1 MTFNNITPFPS
12 LFAENLIIRGIEQG
26 DLDVVL
32 HYFQKNRAYL
42 TPWEPLKTEN
52 FFSREGWEKRL
63 IPLLELQRHGLSYY
77 FLIFEQGSEDVVGVI
92 SYNNILQYP
101 FHSSQVG
108 YSLAQNAQ
116 GRGIMRR
123 ALKKTNAWIFEHLKL
138 HRIMASYMPRNKRS
152 AGVLKAAGFKTEGK
166 AKDYLLIN
174 GRWEDHILTSLIN
187 DVWSD
192 ECGV

>member
-1 MTFNNITPFPS
+1 MYAPKWGVEIVIIHKREFSGGPLTFNNITPFPS

-108 YSLAQNAQ
+108 YSLAQN
-116 GRGIMRR
+116 RSE
-123 ALKKTNAWIFEHLKL
+123 EH
-138 HRIMASYMPRNKRS
+138 
-152 AGVLKAAGFKTEGK
+152 
-166 AKDYLLIN
+166 
-174 GRWEDHILTSLIN
+174 TSELQ
-187 DVWSD
+187 SQR
-192 ECGV
+192 